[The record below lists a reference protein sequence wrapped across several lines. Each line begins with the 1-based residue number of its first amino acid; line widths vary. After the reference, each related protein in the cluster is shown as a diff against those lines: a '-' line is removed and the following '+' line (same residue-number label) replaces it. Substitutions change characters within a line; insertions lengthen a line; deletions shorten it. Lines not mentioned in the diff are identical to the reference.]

1 MDDMLN
7 TAPCGFL
14 SFADDSKIMQVNAT
28 LLDSLGYAL
37 DELQGLHVETILP
50 VASRIFYQTHFF
62 PLLKLHGKVEEVYLS
77 LRAKNGAEVPVLAN
91 AIRRERGGVVINDCI
106 LMQIRQRNRYE
117 DEILQAKKLAEEAT
131 RAKDEFLAVVSHEL
145 RTPLTAILGW
155 ARMMKTGK
163 LDDSTV
169 ARALETIERNA
180 ESQSQLIEDL
190 LDFSRIISGK
200 IRLDV
205 GRVELDSLA
214 EAAIN
219 VVRPAADAKGIRLQA
234 ILDPRAGPVSG
245 DPERLQQVLW
255 NLLSNAIKFTP
266 KDGRVQIRIARVN
279 SSVEITV
286 SDTGQG
292 ISAEFLPYVFERF
305 RQADNTMTRQH
316 SGLGLGLAITK
327 HIVELHGGTIRAV
340 SPGEGLGASFILR
353 LPIMIVHNAEHF
365 SNVATEPPSAA
376 GETQPA
382 ELARLDGV
390 RVLVVD
396 DERDTRDLLVTVL
409 TQSGALVNA
418 VATVAEAL
426 EILRLKKHDLLISD
440 IEMPNEDGYSLIR
453 KVRVLE
459 EGQGRRISAIALTAH
474 ARASDRLQALS
485 AGYQLHMAKPV
496 EPAEL
501 VIAIANLTNRGQSP
515 SETAP
520 DKSFDRTLG

>member
-1 MDDMLN
+1 MDDILN

-14 SFADDSKIMQVNAT
+14 SFTDDSKVVSVNAT
-28 LLDSLGYAL
+28 LLDSLGYGL
-37 DELQGLHVETILP
+37 DELRGLHVETIMP

-62 PLLKLHGKVEEVYLS
+62 PLLKLHGKVEEVYFS
-77 LRAKNGAEVPVLAN
+77 LRARNGADVPVLAN
-91 AIRRERGGVVINDCI
+91 AVRRTHEGASVNDCI
-106 LMQIRQRNRYE
+106 LMPMRQRNEYE
-117 DEILQAKKLAEEAT
+117 NVILQAKRVAEEAT

-155 ARMMKTGK
+155 ARLLKTGN
-163 LDDSTV
+163 LDDSSV
-169 ARALETIERNA
+169 ARALDTIERNA

-205 GRVELDSLA
+205 GLVELDSLM

-219 VVRPAADAKGIRLQA
+219 VIRPAADAKAIKVQA
-234 ILDPRAGPVSG
+234 TLDPRAGPVSG

-266 KDGRVQIRIARVN
+266 KGGRVQIRLARIN

-292 ISAEFLPYVFERF
+292 ISTEFLPYVFERF
-305 RQADNTMTRQH
+305 RQADNTTTRQH

-327 HIVELHGGTIRAV
+327 HIVELHGGTIQAV
-340 SPGEGLGASFILR
+340 SPGVGLGASFILK
-353 LPIMIVHNAEHF
+353 LPVMIVHSAEHF
-365 SNVATEPPSAA
+365 SDAATVRLPAT
-376 GETQPA
+376 GVIQPV

-390 RVLVVD
+390 RVLIVD
-396 DERDTRDLLVTVL
+396 DEHDTRDLLVTVL
-409 TQSGALVNA
+409 TQSGAQVNA
-418 VATVAEAL
+418 IATVAEAL
-426 EILRLKKHDLLISD
+426 EILRLKELDLLISD
-440 IEMPNEDGYSLIR
+440 IQMPNEDGYSLIR
-453 KVRVLE
+453 KVRASE
-459 EGQGRRISAIALTAH
+459 KGQARKIPAIALTAH
-474 ARASDRLQALS
+474 ARASDRLRALS

-501 VIAIANLTNRGQSP
+501 VMAIANLTHHVLP
-515 SETAP
+515 S
-520 DKSFDRTLG
+520 